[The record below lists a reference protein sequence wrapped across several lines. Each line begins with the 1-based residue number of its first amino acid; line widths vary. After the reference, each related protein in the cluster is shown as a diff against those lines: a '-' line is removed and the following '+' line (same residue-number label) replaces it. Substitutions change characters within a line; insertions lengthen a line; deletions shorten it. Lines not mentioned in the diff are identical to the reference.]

1 MLNLLL
7 ASININLSIF
17 SLIFTLI
24 LFLTLAKQQEQVNL
38 FSSYFLIFLNYNKLM
53 PDYPTFYKLNCFKPP
68 NDSSWE
74 FGDKIVVLFDRPV
87 YYRFKRSK
95 NGFYFVREDIFFR
108 NIQEKKNK
116 KKEDSEVI
124 SLYRQLDEFKTQNGC
139 QICGYNKHPRAINF
153 DHFLPAEKSHSISS
167 LASSFAKAGKKNR
180 EIIKNLIIEEIKK
193 CILLC
198 ANCHQEK
205 TAINKCGQDKLRTNY
220 VSMADYMKQNGKSDV
235 AHLTIDT
242 KSL

>member
-1 MLNLLL
+1 
-7 ASININLSIF
+7 
-17 SLIFTLI
+17 
-24 LFLTLAKQQEQVNL
+24 
-38 FSSYFLIFLNYNKLM
+38 M
-53 PDYPTFYKLNCFKPP
+53 PDYPSFYKINSFKPP

-74 FGDKIVVLFDRPV
+74 FGDKIVVLFDKPI

-95 NGFYFVREDIFFR
+95 GGFYFVREDIFFR

-124 SLYRQLDEFKTQNGC
+124 SLYKQLDEFKTQNGC
-139 QICGYNKHPRAINF
+139 QICGYNKHPRAISF
-153 DHFLPAEKSHSISS
+153 DHEIPSEKLHSISS
-167 LASSFAKAGKKNR
+167 LASHFAKAGKKNR

-220 VSMADYMKQNGKSDV
+220 SSMADYMKQNGKSDV
-235 AHLTIDT
+235 AHLTIDI